1 MNKKRQGFLEWLK
14 SIVVNIV
21 DENLDLNAIDETI
34 YFRKPNGENEYAKIY
49 YDNGHEDIADRIF
62 EEEGYN
68 EVLKKINEETG
79 RDISKW
85 DFLAF
90 AGYILVNEGGIKKI
104 IVRKGQE
111 DTPQLIYCSYAL
123 NVENLEFVTKK
134 KEEFKYYDPII
145 DDMYSEPN
153 ITEKQ
158 KSEREYL
165 VNTVKSAIEEFK
177 AKQTLEK
184 DGQTRQGESR

>member
-1 MNKKRQGFLEWLK
+1 MSTLK
-14 SIVVNIV
+14 SNFFKGLLNKIF
-21 DENLDLNAIDETI
+21 DPNAIDETI

-158 KSEREYL
+158 KSEIEYL